1 MLFFIGELES
11 KKEDIRYG
19 RAVEGNSYTQ
29 EIKFVSFS
37 PYKDKTLA
45 DIKGN
50 DKQSDVKCVK
60 CLRSPAVCCS
70 VYGGFGWHHLSPLC
84 SAGCGMCQHFDGAA
98 SEPSA
103 FICIHKCLLC
113 YAQEGINKNL
123 LLSVNE
129 RSTQTRA
136 AALKIDLTEGH
147 CSLFKWTSLL
157 RSGLCVTQWEG
168 SALYVFM
175 WMQLDLFYCNKLKA
189 QIDSVKPD
197 YVSSLRPGYTLC
209 DFNNPS
215 LQSQFTAS
223 YTVRYESNKL
233 GYNIEFAV
241 FWLYDENTNW
251 THHRWTHVNEQ
262 Q

>member
-1 MLFFIGELES
+1 MFSLFFLFLVMQLPNISKCSAVWCFGFILPLSQKGRPGECGSNVLETEKKVHTHRAVPPFAWFVLALIPFYSMLFFIGELES

-29 EIKFVSFS
+29 EIKFVSYS

-50 DKQSDVKCVK
+50 DKESDGKYVKCV
-60 CLRSPAVCCS
+60 RSPAVRCS

-84 SAGCGMCQHFDGAA
+84 STGCGMCQHFDGAA

-136 AALKIDLTEGH
+136 AALKIDLTGGP
-147 CSLFKWTSLL
+147 LF
-157 RSGLCVTQWEG
+157 
-168 SALYVFM
+168 
-175 WMQLDLFYCNKLKA
+175 
-189 QIDSVKPD
+189 
-197 YVSSLRPGYTLC
+197 
-209 DFNNPS
+209 
-215 LQSQFTAS
+215 
-223 YTVRYESNKL
+223 TV
-233 GYNIEFAV
+233 
-241 FWLYDENTNW
+241 
-251 THHRWTHVNEQ
+251 
-262 Q
+262 

>member
-1 MLFFIGELES
+1 MLSLFSVMRLLNVPKCSAVWCFGFILPLLQKGRPGECGSNVLETEKKVHTHRPVPPLTWFVLALNPFYSMLFFIGELES

-50 DKQSDVKCVK
+50 DKQSDGKCVK
-60 CLRSPAVCCS
+60 CLRSAALRCS

-147 CSLFKWTSLL
+147 CSLLKWTSLL
-157 RSGLCVTQWEG
+157 RSGLCVTQCEG
-168 SALYVFM
+168 SV
-175 WMQLDLFYCNKLKA
+175 
-189 QIDSVKPD
+189 P
-197 YVSSLRPGYTLC
+197 
-209 DFNNPS
+209 
-215 LQSQFTAS
+215 
-223 YTVRYESNKL
+223 
-233 GYNIEFAV
+233 
-241 FWLYDENTNW
+241 
-251 THHRWTHVNEQ
+251 
-262 Q
+262 